1 MFVIGNLLLAVA
13 KILNVA
19 LTLYMWIIIARA
31 VLSWVSPDPKNR
43 IVQLLYQVTEPVLWQ
58 IRRRL
63 PLRGVS
69 IDISP
74 IIVILAILFVRYFL
88 IATLFDIARRL

>member
-1 MFVIGNLLLAVA
+1 MFVIGNLLFAVA
-13 KILNVA
+13 KILSVV

-31 VLSWVSPDPKNR
+31 VLSWVNPDPRNL
-43 IVQLLYQVTEPVLWQ
+43 IVHLLYQVTEPVLWQ

-63 PLRGVS
+63 PLRAVG

-74 IIVILAILFVRYFL
+74 IIAILAILFVRYFL

>member
-19 LTLYMWIIIARA
+19 LTVYMWIIIARA
-31 VLSWVSPDPKNR
+31 VLSWVSPDPRNP
-43 IVQLLYQVTEPVLWQ
+43 IVHLVYRVTEPVLYQ

-69 IDISP
+69 IDVSP

>member
-1 MFVIGNLLLAVA
+1 
-13 KILNVA
+13 
-19 LTLYMWIIIARA
+19 MWIIIARA
-31 VLSWVSPDPKNR
+31 VLSWVNPDPRNA
-43 IVQLLYQVTEPVLWQ
+43 IVQLLYQLTEPVLWQ
-58 IRRRL
+58 VRRRL
-63 PLRGVS
+63 PLRGVG